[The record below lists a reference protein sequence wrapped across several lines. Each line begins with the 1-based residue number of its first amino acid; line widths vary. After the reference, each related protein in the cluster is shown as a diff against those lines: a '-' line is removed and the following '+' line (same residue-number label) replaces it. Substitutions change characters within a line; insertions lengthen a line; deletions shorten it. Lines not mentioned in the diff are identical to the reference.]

1 MQLPPTAAEAT
12 ARAAAREK
20 ARIEQQKRKA
30 AKENRECSELRAQ
43 TQGRDSSDDDDSGG
57 GPAARAAAAYA
68 RAEHDS
74 TTPAAEPQ
82 NPAAD
87 TGGGAVAQAAAAT
100 ATPNSNSTKQA
111 AKPKN
116 AVGSKPKST
125 NPPHPKKAEPKTKVK
140 PTWNHVVPVDGDG
153 KPLVGE
159 DGKPKYSNLT
169 HVPLVIGLEVKAKYN
184 AAPKPS
190 TGCAQWANSWY
201 KAAITSVTPTAV
213 PPVVSVKFTDDNV
226 LEDDVLYSSLKA
238 YFPKPTGPPTAAPA
252 PAP

>member
-68 RAEHDS
+68 ILNS
-74 TTPAAEPQ
+74 TTPAAKPQ
-82 NPAAD
+82 NPADD
-87 TGGGAVAQAAAAT
+87 TRGGAVAQAAAAT

-169 HVPLVIGLEVKAKYN
+169 HVPLVIGLEVKAKYY

-238 YFPKPTGPPTAAPA
+238 YFPKPTGPPTAASA